1 MSRHTWMDRT
11 FETARDAEIV
21 LPWSRK
27 ARRDAAEAAEA
38 KPQAAIARG

>member
-27 ARRDAAEAAEA
+27 ARRAAAEAAEVQ
-38 KPQAAIARG
+38 PQPATARG